1 MLADGYMVVHT
12 LVPHF
17 CECSFSIVK
26 ILKIKQEMKSVICLW
41 ISAVQWEISCTLGGR
56 PNCHKL
62 PRKQIDRINQ
72 GP

>member
-41 ISAVQWEISCTLGGR
+41 ISAMGGLMYSRWEA
-56 PNCHKL
+56 KL
-62 PRKQIDRINQ
+62 P
-72 GP
+72 